1 MAGRGDPWP
10 HSTQPRLLGRR
21 GWKLGPQKLPG
32 PPALPL
38 AALSPFSALAGPAPL
53 STRSISCPP
62 VRLPHPASHSPFHQ
76 LPHPCSQFTS
86 VSLSRVFTGPH
97 ARLLSPPPPSRMV
110 VMNAFDVGNC
120 EIRICKQIALSECVV
135 RLRERFQ
142 VLLVSGLQKNEI
154 FRPERKT
161 SSGFQVVCGCDELLL
176 F

>member
-1 MAGRGDPWP
+1 MSGGEKAEVSVRI
-10 HSTQPRLLGRR
+10 SFLAR
-21 GWKLGPQKLPG
+21 
-32 PPALPL
+32 PP
-38 AALSPFSALAGPAPL
+38 
-53 STRSISCPP
+53 
-62 VRLPHPASHSPFHQ
+62 
-76 LPHPCSQFTS
+76 
-86 VSLSRVFTGPH
+86 SLS
-97 ARLLSPPPPSRMV
+97 PPPSRMV

-120 EIRICKQIALSECVV
+120 EIRICKQTALAECVV